1 MTAATNPANIPTTI
15 LSAFESMVGSA
26 PLLLADTV
34 ELGAFT
40 ELLEADIGR
49 GVVDG
54 TILEVVIEGVGGL
67 EMEEMGVE
75 DEIMSVGVSVSVGIS
90 VGVSVGLG
98 KV

>member
-1 MTAATNPANIPTTI
+1 
-15 LSAFESMVGSA
+15 MVGSA

-40 ELLEADIGR
+40 EVLEADIGR

-67 EMEEMGVE
+67 EMEGMGVE
-75 DEIMSVGVSVSVGIS
+75 DEIMSVGVSVVSVGIS
-90 VGVSVGLG
+90 VGMSVGLG